1 MSAAQAETFSPH
13 NITVLIGLLMIAI
26 FLGEVVIGPKSD
38 DGMMSKPV
46 DTMEDIALRLKP
58 VVSLADMR
66 DNMTMASAAG
76 ASANKSPDQ
85 LYQGA
90 CLACH
95 TTGAAGAPKIGD
107 AGAWKARLG
116 KGLDVLVSSAIK
128 GIGTMP
134 PRGGSQYNDDQMRA
148 VIEYILGESK

>member
-1 MSAAQAETFSPH
+1 
-13 NITVLIGLLMIAI
+13 
-26 FLGEVVIGPKSD
+26 
-38 DGMMSKPV
+38 
-46 DTMEDIALRLKP
+46 MEDIALRLKP

-66 DNMTMASAAG
+66 GNMKMASAAG

-107 AGAWKARLG
+107 AGAWKTRLG

-128 GIGTMP
+128 GIGAMP

-148 VIEYILGESK
+148 VVEYILAESK

>member
-38 DGMMSKPV
+38 DVMMSKPA

-58 VVSLADMR
+58 VVSLADIR

-95 TTGAAGAPKIGD
+95 TDGVVA
-107 AGAWKARLG
+107 
-116 KGLDVLVSSAIK
+116 
-128 GIGTMP
+128 
-134 PRGGSQYNDDQMRA
+134 
-148 VIEYILGESK
+148 